1 MAGPGRADGVA
12 RRCVVELASLAAG
25 TLAEVTAAAER
36 GVQRI
41 PMATGWPTRSCGPAP
56 VPLVSKTISWGEAP
70 RAAGPHRCG

>member
-1 MAGPGRADGVA
+1 
-12 RRCVVELASLAAG
+12 VELASLAAG

-56 VPLVSKTISWGEAP
+56 VPLVSKAISWDEA
-70 RAAGPHRCG
+70 H